1 MVSKFQHTAARR
13 RLGFGRRDWS
23 EGELFQHTAA
33 RRRLGDS
40 PLLDINLLLFQH
52 TAARRRLGVAARSL
66 RIGTVRFN
74 TQPPEGGWMLF
85 RPRTVILWTFQHTAA
100 RRRLVVGL
108 GSILIGFM
116 FQHTAARRRLVTSP
130 TFAVSA
136 KDCFNTQPPEGG
148 WSKTYINAFP
158 SRLFQHTAARRR
170 LVPLSKALLH
180 QVSQPRFR

>member
-1 MVSKFQHTAARR
+1 M
-13 RLGFGRRDWS
+13 
-23 EGELFQHTAA
+23 
-33 RRRLGDS
+33 
-40 PLLDINLLLFQH
+40 
-52 TAARRRLGVAARSL
+52 
-66 RIGTVRFN
+66 
-74 TQPPEGGWMLF
+74 
-85 RPRTVILWTFQHTAA
+85 FQHTAA

-170 LVPLSKALLH
+170 LVATPATTQTSARVSTHSRPKAAGYLQWH
-180 QVSQPRFR
+180 RTVWTRVSTHSRPKAAGVDQESSVLDFSPFQHTAARRRLGNTSR